1 MIQATVELKKACDK
15 YCEVQQQP
23 GGGRIGL
30 TEECRWKWKTGGG
43 RMLPLLEGRKKGVY
57 GCCHI
62 SGQKKKIIRIEILR
76 HLRYKDDP

>member
-43 RMLPLLEGRKKGVY
+43 RMLPLLEGRKKGVLRELFL
-57 GCCHI
+57 
-62 SGQKKKIIRIEILR
+62 SRKKEK
-76 HLRYKDDP
+76 